1 MINNVIGL
9 RESYFRDVFLDLAEN
24 RNYDTFIRKLTGAFN
39 RLSPYINQVDPPII
53 NENDIDAINNVLEYI
68 PGIDMSDFILSR
80 IQDNNKQLNAMYG
93 GLNPMVST
101 EEIIGEENYT
111 FKPSYKETWDAAFR
125 SYGLVEP
132 IMRYIDSQEW
142 VDDEGYD
149 PIADPQLADMPGLK
163 LEVS

>member
-1 MINNVIGL
+1 
-9 RESYFRDVFLDLAEN
+9 
-24 RNYDTFIRKLTGAFN
+24 
-39 RLSPYINQVDPPII
+39 
-53 NENDIDAINNVLEYI
+53 
-68 PGIDMSDFILSR
+68 MSDFILSR

-93 GLNPMVST
+93 GVNPMVST

-111 FKPSYKETWDAAFR
+111 FRPSYKETWDAAFR

-163 LEVS
+163 WRFLDSNSVQETRDRIQRLKVDLQDVETLNNSEYITPSLLIKSCKAKLITNCFKGIHHHTM